1 MNLSMKKIFGI
12 ALLALSLGFGFT
24 SCSDDDEPSAPS
36 TPACEAAAGVY
47 SGTWSRTL
55 NGETT
60 SAEGTLTFE
69 ATDSAATVISAKCD
83 EIAVDYSSTAN
94 ITYAI
99 TNEGTGFIFTNG
111 VASNGFGATFSGRIS
126 AAGKANISFTK
137 TVKEGRKNYTYTYSF
152 EGNKQ

>member
-1 MNLSMKKIFGI
+1 MKKIFGI

-24 SCSDDDEPSAPS
+24 SCDDDDEPSAPS

-47 SGTWSRTL
+47 SGTWTRVLSGDTVT
-55 NGETT
+55 EK
-60 SAEGTLTFE
+60 GTLTFE
-69 ATDSAATVISAKCD
+69 ATDSTATVVTAKCD
-83 EIAVDYSSTAN
+83 ALSVDYSSAAN

-111 VASNGFGATFSGRIS
+111 VTSNGFGATFSGRIS
-126 AAGKANISFTK
+126 PAGVATISYTK
-137 TVKEGRKNYTYTYSF
+137 TVKEGRKSYTYKYSF